1 MIQIILAMLCV
12 NKMKTINTVLNT
24 DNLRLEEIILYF
36 KYFNAIRKNKLK
48 GTNIIYIGFYNILNL
63 YI

>member
-1 MIQIILAMLCV
+1 MIQIIVAMLCV

-36 KYFNAIRKNKLK
+36 KYFNAIRNSKVRTLS
-48 GTNIIYIGFYNILNL
+48 TLVFTIF
-63 YI
+63 